1 MEEIG
6 VLTLEKKEKMIR
18 LYLKGLSYT
27 DIAKEIGMTR
37 QTVSKYIKQYEKD
50 QQELELA
57 TTAEEKEQIIIRS
70 SAKPKYDSSKRQ
82 RIKLTPDVE
91 SMIDSC
97 LEENKQKIQQGKRK
111 LIMKNTD
118 IYEWLISKNIDI
130 SYRSVC
136 AYVSKQAQRSKEAF
150 IRQVYEPGQ
159 VAEFDWG
166 DVTLY
171 IEELGAERR
180 FKIGVFDLKYSDKRF
195 GYLYSHENTEA
206 FLDIHTRFFEE
217 IKGVP
222 TEIVYDNARVQVKHL
237 AGREKQPTEVVKKLM
252 NYYGYIPRYT
262 NPYSGHEKGHV
273 ERSVELIRRKAY
285 SKSHHF
291 KTIADAV
298 TALLEA
304 THRENQKIKQR
315 TNQSAETVFAQEQK
329 NLLPYR
335 LPLDTY
341 LTSTY
346 KVNKYSFIHVDSNF
360 YSVPDYL
367 VGKEVT
373 VRKNINQ
380 IKVYFDD
387 RFLFKANRLIGRHQY
402 HIDIHHYL
410 ATLKKK
416 PGAIAHS
423 LALKQATPWLQNI
436 FQTYYNTNPRDFIYL
451 LTIIEQ
457 NSLETVQFAIES
469 LKRQGLPI
477 QNHHIINYLL
487 NLNPSQFNTKDL
499 IEAPIEQ
506 ACYHQLSEISSMYSQ
521 GENSWIN

>member
-1 MEEIG
+1 M
-6 VLTLEKKEKMIR
+6 LTLEKKEKMIR
-18 LYLKGLSYT
+18 LYLTGLSYT
-27 DIAKEIGMTR
+27 EIAKEIGMTR
-37 QTVSKYIKQYEKD
+37 QTVSKYIKQYETDLK
-50 QQELELA
+50 ELESA
-57 TTAEEKEQIIIRS
+57 TTTQEKEQIIIRS
-70 SAKPKYDSSKRQ
+70 SAKPKYDISNRQ
-82 RIKLTPDVE
+82 RFKLTPDVE
-91 SMIDSC
+91 EMINTC
-97 LEENKQKIQQGKRK
+97 LLENKQKIQQGKRK
-111 LIMKNTD
+111 LIMKNID
-118 IYEWLISKNIDI
+118 IYEWLISNQIDI

-136 AYVSKQAQRSKEAF
+136 AYIAKQTQRSKEAF
-150 IRQVYEPGQ
+150 IRQAYEPGQ

-171 IEELGAERR
+171 IDELGAERR
-180 FKIGVFDLKYSDKRF
+180 FKIGVFNLKYSDKRF
-195 GYLYSHENTEA
+195 AYLYSHENTEA

-217 IKGVP
+217 IQG
-222 TEIVYDNARVQVKHL
+222 VQVAYL
-237 AGREKQPTEVVKKLM
+237 AGRERQPTEAVKKLT
-252 NYYGYIPRYT
+252 NYYGYAARYT

-285 SKSHHF
+285 SKCHRF

-298 TALLEA
+298 TALLDA
-304 THRENQKIKQR
+304 TTRENQKVKQQ
-315 TNQSAETVFAQEQK
+315 TNQSADAVFAQEQK
-329 NLLPYR
+329 HLLPYR
-335 LPLDTY
+335 VPLDTY

-346 KVNKYSFIHVDSNF
+346 KVNKYSLIHVDSNF

-373 VRKNINQ
+373 VRKNIQQ
-380 IKVYFDD
+380 IKVYYQD
-387 RFLFKANRLIGRHQY
+387 RFLFKAKRLIGRHQY

-457 NSLETVQFAIES
+457 NSLETIQFTIEW
-469 LKRQGLPI
+469 LQRQGLPI
-477 QNHHIINYLL
+477 QNNQIINYLV
-487 NLNPSQFNTKDL
+487 NLNSKPSGSKDL
-499 IEAPIEQ
+499 LEAPIEQ
-506 ACYHQLSEISSMYSQ
+506 ACYHQLSEISSIYSQ

>member
-1 MEEIG
+1 MEDLG
-6 VLTLEKKEKMIR
+6 VLTLEKKNKLIQ
-18 LYLKGLSYT
+18 LYIKGLSYT
-27 DIAKEIGMTR
+27 EIAKEVGMTR
-37 QTVSKYIKQYEKD
+37 QTVSKYVKQYENDQKD
-50 QQELELA
+50 LESA
-57 TTAEEKEQIIIRS
+57 TTTEEKEQIIIRS

-91 SMIDSC
+91 SMIDTC
-97 LEENKQKIQQGKRK
+97 LEENKHKIQQGKRK

-118 IYEWLISKNIDI
+118 IYEWLISQNIDI

-136 AYVSKQAQRSKEAF
+136 AYVSRQSQRSNEAF
-150 IRQVYEPGQ
+150 IRQAYNPGQ

-171 IEELGAERR
+171 IDELGVERR
-180 FKIGVFDLKYSDKRF
+180 FKIGVFDLKYSDKRYA
-195 GYLYSHENTEA
+195 YLYSHENTEA

-217 IKGVP
+217 IQGVP
-222 TEIVYDNARVQVKHL
+222 REIVYDNARVQVKHL
-237 AGREKQPTEVVKKLM
+237 AGREKQPTAAVNKLT
-252 NYYGYIPRYT
+252 NYYGYTPRFT
-262 NPYSGHEKGHV
+262 NPYSGNEKGHV
-273 ERSVELIRRKAY
+273 ERAVELIRRKAY
-285 SKSHHF
+285 SKCHHF

-304 THRENQKIKQR
+304 TTRENEKIKQR
-315 TNQSAETVFAQEQK
+315 TNKSADTVFAEEQMH
-329 NLLPYR
+329 LLPYR
-335 LPLDTY
+335 VPLDTY
-341 LTSTY
+341 LTATY
-346 KVNKYSFIHVDSNF
+346 TVNKYSFIHVDTNF

-380 IKVYFDD
+380 IKVYYKE
-387 RFLFKANRLIGRHQY
+387 RFLFKAKRLIGRNQY
-402 HIDIHHYL
+402 HLDIHHYL

-436 FQTYYNTNPRDFIYL
+436 FQKYYNTNPRDFVYL

-457 NSLETVQFAIES
+457 HSIESVQFTIEA
-469 LKRQGLPI
+469 LHQQGMPI
-477 QNHHIINYLL
+477 QNDQIINYLL
-487 NLNPSQFNTKDL
+487 NLNANPIHTLGMS
-499 IEAPIEQ
+499 EAPIEQ
-506 ACYHQLSEISSMYSQ
+506 ACYHQLSEISSIYSQ